1 MKEAKIREEMIG
13 CRELLTDL
21 FQGGLSMAPD
31 GMYKRLEAFATTF
44 RQYGMEW
51 LSKELVELSGLLEER
66 RHSVESRKEEELCG
80 KFIQVF
86 GFLEEAIRQAGMDMA
101 GAMICER
108 DDEY

>member
-31 GMYKRLEAFATTF
+31 SMYKRLGVFASTF

-51 LSKELVELSGLLEER
+51 LSKELAGLSDLLEER
-66 RHSVESRKEEELCG
+66 RHFVESRKEDELCN
-80 KFIQVF
+80 KFIRVF

-101 GAMICER
+101 GSMICER
-108 DDEY
+108 T